1 MTSSKTELEEHLLK
15 IGKKLLQPPATVDE
29 LLPLLDQAEALLSR
43 VEQSPS
49 RPLQSVLSLSTKA
62 LVEDELFRH
71 SDMDVKV
78 AVASCITEITR
89 ITAPDAPYDDDKMKD
104 IFQLIV
110 SSFENI
116 SDLSSRSYSKRTS
129 ILETVAKVRS
139 CVVMLDLECDELIN
153 EMFQHFMNVIR
164 DYHPESIFSAMETI
178 MSLVLEESEEIS
190 MELIH
195 PILASVKK
203 DNQEILPVAR
213 RLGERVI
220 ENSAVKLRPYMLHAV
235 KSNWISLDDYSE
247 IISNLCEGISIIKR
261 SNGPASTGQLR
272 SESLLNGS
280 SEKNDISVVGSP
292 KLIPNDD
299 VAESTEEGP
308 ESSKKTENGQH
319 ADHSVDAEETKKA
332 ESGGIDNVDTVDS
345 DSRQE
350 KSVKNNGR
358 NLKKSLTKRTKPSVS
373 LPVKRGKRAEE
384 AVDITG
390 AASEEPSVKEPL
402 EKEAEQL
409 VIEAKDVTDISPSS
423 SQSVP
428 KAKVRQPKKETL
440 SQDIALPAEVSK
452 EHGTSVLEEK
462 LPRSAGK
469 KTSGLGKTEGGTLI
483 VGDMNSVPNNKKTK
497 GVKKNKF
504 DASEKKEG
512 RKRDQ
517 EKAIPEK
524 DTTSSHEDD
533 KELISSHKSFS
544 RLPKDED
551 QINEADKS
559 FKRKQRGSGKDK
571 VTDTRDYGADLVGS
585 KVKVWW
591 PKDKEFY
598 EGVIDAYDPVEKKHK
613 ILYNDGDQEELNLKK
628 ERWELTGDNS
638 EEQKSVRRGSDLS
651 KMHKKKK
658 PEMDSDQPAAKQEN
672 TESSRR
678 DMGSFSSKMKGVAK
692 KLAQNSMDGGVEKK
706 SSLMKSSRV
715 RSDEDGEN
723 KSKKKDSSK
732 RHGKSTES
740 GSISRPGGIK
750 KKDGETLKVVS
761 KKVKQDNSVEEEE
774 EEEELEEV
782 NAESTPKGSSKS
794 NGKTAQNSKNRSKG
808 KPKSKEEESESE
820 KESPEMVKEL
830 GKRKSTAAAKTSGTV
845 TKRRKKA

>member
-1 MTSSKTELEEHLLK
+1 MMTSSKAELEEQLLK
-15 IGKKLLQPPATVDE
+15 VGKKLLQPPATVDE

-43 VEQSPS
+43 VEQCPP
-49 RPLQSVLSLSTKA
+49 RPLQSTLSLSTKA

-71 SDMDVKV
+71 SDIDVKV
-78 AVASCITEITR
+78 AVASCISEITR
-89 ITAPDAPYDDDKMKD
+89 ITAPDTPYDDDKMKE

-116 SDLSSRSYSKRTS
+116 SDLSSRSYSKRIS
-129 ILETVAKVRS
+129 ILITVAKVRS
-139 CVVMLDLECDELIN
+139 SVVMLDLECDELIN
-153 EMFQHFMNVIR
+153 EMFQHFVNTIR
-164 DYHPESIFSAMETI
+164 DYHPESIFNAMEAI
-178 MSLVLEESEEIS
+178 MTLVLEESEEIS

-195 PILASVKK
+195 PILTTVKK
-203 DNQEILPVAR
+203 DNQEILPAAR

-220 ENSAVKLRPYMLHAV
+220 ENSAVKLRPYMMQAV
-235 KSNWISLDDYSE
+235 KSNMISVDDYCE
-247 IISNLCEGISIIKR
+247 IISNLCEGISIIKH
-261 SNGPASTGQLR
+261 SNGPAFTGQLG

-280 SEKNDISVVGSP
+280 P
-292 KLIPNDD
+292 KPIPNNG
-299 VAESTEEGP
+299 ASESAEEGP

-319 ADHSVDAEETKKA
+319 ADHSVDSEETNKA
-332 ESGGIDNVDTVDS
+332 ESGGLENVDMVDS